1 MQYVVR
7 PGDTLWGI
15 AGTHFGAPE
24 KWTAIAQ
31 DNHLSR
37 PNRLMVG
44 ERLILRD
51 ELVAQRPVGVPATG
65 IPPKPSS
72 EPQHAP
78 SVIPG
83 RAFLFVLADEIDPL
97 RQKVVRK
104 VMVNPKMAARV
115 STRLGRP
122 VQLMPNPS
130 IFGLQPTG
138 PDAAVTMGRHAMN
151 LKPSPFSSAS
161 THPLGAPRFSGSPFW
176 VDVDATKAAGATFH
190 NADDIV
196 ADLDRIAGKMRK
208 PGDIAKIE
216 ELKRLVRGDR
226 EVLIRGS
233 IPATAIKGT
242 TAMALTRGLQVVQV
256 VGFVVTA
263 VELTQA
269 TQKSMATRSAAPIAA
284 EGIRQVGGW
293 AMAWGGMKLG
303 GVAGAA
309 VGIET
314 GPGAIVFGAAGAL
327 AGGFAGYMGF
337 DWIADQIDSN

>member
-24 KWTAIAQ
+24 KWAIIAE

-37 PNRLMVG
+37 PSRLMVG
-44 ERLILRD
+44 ERLTLRD
-51 ELVAQRPVGVPATG
+51 VLVTQRPSSAQAVGATTR
-65 IPPKPSS
+65 PSP
-72 EPQHAP
+72 ELEHAP
-78 SVIPG
+78 SVLPG

-104 VMVNPKMAARV
+104 VMINPRMAARV

-122 VQLMPNPS
+122 IQLMANPA

-161 THPLGAPRFSGSPFW
+161 TRPLGPPRFSGSPFW
-176 VDVDATKAAGATFH
+176 VDVDAAKAAGATFH
-190 NADDIV
+190 DTDDII
-196 ADLDRIAGKMRK
+196 ADLDRIAGRMGK
-208 PGDIAKIE
+208 PGDIAKLE
-216 ELKRLVRGDR
+216 ELKRLVRADR

-233 IPATAIKGT
+233 VPATAIKGA
-242 TAMALTRGLQVVQV
+242 TAMALTRALQVIQV

-269 TQKSMATRSAAPIAA
+269 TQKSMAARSAAPIAA

-303 GVAGAA
+303 GLAGAA

-314 GPGAIVFGAAGAL
+314 GPGAIVIGAAGAL
-327 AGGFAGYMGF
+327 AGGVAGYMGF
-337 DWIADQIDSN
+337 DWIADQLDSN

>member
-1 MQYVVR
+1 MQHVVR

-24 KWTAIAQ
+24 KWTAIAR

-37 PNRLMVG
+37 PTRLMVG

-51 ELVAQRPVGVPATG
+51 ELVARRPANAPATG
-65 IPPKPSS
+65 APPKPSS

-78 SVIPG
+78 SVISSP
-83 RAFLFVLADEIDPL
+83 APFHPL
-97 RQKVVRK
+97 PPTPSARRGFR
-104 VMVNPKMAARV
+104 AAR
-115 STRLGRP
+115 
-122 VQLMPNPS
+122 
-130 IFGLQPTG
+130 
-138 PDAAVTMGRHAMN
+138 
-151 LKPSPFSSAS
+151 
-161 THPLGAPRFSGSPFW
+161 SGSTSIRQRQRARRLTTPMKSSPTST
-176 VDVDATKAAGATFH
+176 VSPARCRSPATS
-190 NADDIV
+190 
-196 ADLDRIAGKMRK
+196 RIK
-208 PGDIAKIE
+208 
-216 ELKRLVRGDR
+216 ELERLVRGDR

-233 IPATAIKGT
+233 VPATAIKGT

-269 TQKSMATRSAAPIAA
+269 TRKSMAARSAAPIAA

-337 DWIADQIDSN
+337 DWVADQIDSN